1 MSETSEITRPLI
13 DALNQ
18 TGGMALRMNCGTIRL
33 PGRTIKLHDKG
44 TADILFFPRCIQQS
58 AGPPRPGEKLK
69 WEDVWQQPCWL
80 ETKIGKNGQDADQR
94 LFQLKVEAL
103 GHRYILATSVE
114 QGRDEALR

>member
-44 TADILFFPRCIQQS
+44 TADILFFPRLNNLNGVVKVI
-58 AGPPRPGEKLK
+58 
-69 WEDVWQQPCWL
+69 WL
-80 ETKIGKNGQDADQR
+80 ENKVGKYGQNADQR
-94 LFQLKVEAL
+94 LFQLNVEAQ
-103 GHRYILATSVE
+103 GHRYILATSVQ
-114 QGRDEALR
+114 QGLDEALR